1 MVNVG
6 IYIPYMDAMGYSRVI
21 YPGPSRT
28 WDPPKMV
35 SRTHTIPMGVVWVPL
50 TIFGGPM
57 SLGVPE
63 NPMDITF
70 LEARHRSMNLPSLK
84 LTAFSHLKM
93 DGWKMKFLLVFRC
106 YVSFRECM
114 NFHFPPC
121 LLEMIH
127 SNSLRDFVKKPSEN
141 QENKEQ
147 RTTCLNLCF
156 ACDK

>member
-1 MVNVG
+1 MYG
-6 IYIPYMDAMGYSRVI
+6 LYTIHGCYGLFKGDSRD
-21 YPGPSRT
+21 PRT
-28 WDPPKMV
+28 WDPPYGKQDPYY
-35 SRTHTIPMGVVWVPL
+35 SHGNSMGPAYHK
-50 TIFGGPM
+50 GGPM

-63 NPMDITF
+63 NPIDITF
-70 LEARHRSMNLPSLK
+70 LEARHQSMNLPSLK
-84 LTAFSHLKM
+84 LTFSHLKM
-93 DGWKMKFLLVFRC
+93 DGWKC

-147 RTTCLNLCF
+147 RTTFLNLCF